1 MGPAARSVSFT
12 SSYYRKWSLLCVE
25 SGSVWC
31 WERCWRR
38 DATGEVIPET
48 STRLRRSLLL
58 SDGTQDGGPEQEAGT
73 NLWCSIYG
81 RRSAFRVLKKLPS
94 LLALQQQIPDL
105 AVVAV
110 SMDQDPDIYQRFL
123 VEHHVDLLTIRDADQ
138 RVNALY
144 GTVQIPETYIID
156 KQGVLRRKF
165 VGAQNWTSPEI
176 TRYLANLSDAPR

>member
-1 MGPAARSVSFT
+1 MLGA
-12 SSYYRKWSLLCVE
+12 LL
-25 SGSVWC
+25 
-31 WERCWRR
+31 
-38 DATGEVIPET
+38 ATGCDRGSHPGNIDKTAPEFT
-48 STRLRRSLLL
+48 L
-58 SDGTQDGGPEQEAGT
+58 SDGTRTVDLNKLRGRVVVL
-73 NLWCSIYG
+73 NLWATFC
-81 RRSAFRVLKKLPS
+81 VPCLEELPS

>member
-1 MGPAARSVSFT
+1 MR
-12 SSYYRKWSLLCVE
+12 RIWISLVL
-25 SGSVWC
+25 GALL
-31 WERCWRR
+31 
-38 DATGEVIPET
+38 ATGCDRGSHPGNIDKTAPEFT
-48 STRLRRSLLL
+48 L
-58 SDGTQDGGPEQEAGT
+58 SDGTRTVDLNKLRGRVVVL
-73 NLWCSIYG
+73 NLWATFC
-81 RRSAFRVLKKLPS
+81 VPCLEELPS